1 MEERKRLEDA
11 MAADVELVGD
21 NEIANLWDGDK
32 KLRYLTTVAI
42 SCAGDSIAG

>member
-32 KLRYLTTVAI
+32 KMRWGA
-42 SCAGDSIAG
+42 SIYDVRTEGGGG